1 MSRIKT
7 YSVETDAYWNII
19 KNAADEVKLR
29 LITLLS
35 QSLISNGRESIHSDK
50 EKTESFLSKYCGAW
64 HGNESAEEIIGG
76 IKSVRTCKEPIS
88 FD

>member
-1 MSRIKT
+1 MSRTNT
-7 YSVETDAYWNII
+7 YCVETDAYWNLI

-35 QSLISNGRESIHSDK
+35 QSLTTNARKSMHSDK
-50 EKTESFLSKYCGAW
+50 EETERFLSKYCGAW
-64 HGNESAEEIIGG
+64 HGNESAEEIIGV
-76 IKSVRTCKEPIS
+76 IKSVRSCKEPIS